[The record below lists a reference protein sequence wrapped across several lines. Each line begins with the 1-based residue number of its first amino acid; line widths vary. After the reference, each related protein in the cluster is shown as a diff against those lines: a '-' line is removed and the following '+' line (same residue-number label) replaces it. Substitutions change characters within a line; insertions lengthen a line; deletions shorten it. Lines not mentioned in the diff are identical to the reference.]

1 MNIFDIIGPVMVGP
15 SSSHT
20 AGVVRIGNFVYKL
33 FGTTPKEVKITFY
46 GSFADTYKGHG
57 SDRAIVAGLLG
68 YDTDDSRIIDAL
80 DIAVNEGYRFDITT
94 SSNNMPHPNTVMIEA
109 YDTRGNHHR
118 IIAESI
124 GGSNIRIVK
133 INEIDVD
140 LDGSCDALITSHFDK
155 PGVVSNVSHIL
166 YAEKINIVGMKVFST
181 KKGEAIMMV
190 EIDNTPSDKALELI
204 NEVENINTVQYV
216 KKIK

>member
-33 FGTTPKEVKITFY
+33 FGMTPREVKITFY

-80 DIAVNEGYRFDITT
+80 EIAVNEGYNFDITT
-94 SSNNMPHPNTVMIEA
+94 SANIMPHPNTVMIEA
-109 YDTRGNHHR
+109 FDKQGNHHR
-118 IIAESI
+118 IIAESV

-140 LDGSCDALITSHFDK
+140 LDGTCDALITSHFDK
-155 PGVVSNVSHIL
+155 PGVVSDVSHIL

-190 EIDNTPSDKALELI
+190 EIDSTPSERAIQLI